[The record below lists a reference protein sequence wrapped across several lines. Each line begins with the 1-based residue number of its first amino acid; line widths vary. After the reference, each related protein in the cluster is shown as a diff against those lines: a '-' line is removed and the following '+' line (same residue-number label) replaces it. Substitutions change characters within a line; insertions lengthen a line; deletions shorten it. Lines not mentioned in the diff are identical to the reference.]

1 MPVSKIQGGRERCC
15 EVGDVFAA
23 CSCWRCEV
31 LVGWNM
37 DLINYRGEEVYIVV
51 LEEIVEK
58 VCYVPPSGV
67 NCG

>member
-1 MPVSKIQGGRERCC
+1 M
-15 EVGDVFAA
+15 FAA
-23 CSCWRCEV
+23 YSCKRGEV
-31 LVGWNM
+31 LVGWDM

-67 NCG
+67 YCR